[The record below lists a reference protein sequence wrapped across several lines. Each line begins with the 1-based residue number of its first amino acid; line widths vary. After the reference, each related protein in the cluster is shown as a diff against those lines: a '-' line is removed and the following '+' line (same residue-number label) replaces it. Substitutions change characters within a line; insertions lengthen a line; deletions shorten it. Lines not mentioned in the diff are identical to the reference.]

1 MHSIKCFTASDVA
14 IIMQNISGIKM
25 MLPNHIKLKPEQRR
39 SMFKLNQK
47 KHVFVESALK
57 FMRTMPDTVPNYVK
71 VSDCNNYL
79 QLYHQYNELICEID
93 KIKKQMEDVKLQIG
107 NDVMNIT
114 KAYFH
119 NTRFAA
125 QSGVKKAEPI
135 YEQLK
140 MNYAVGRNTK
150 KELSIVKE

>member
-79 QLYHQYNELICEID
+79 HLYHQYNELICEID

-107 NDVMNIT
+107 NDVMNNT
-114 KAYFH
+114 K
-119 NTRFAA
+119 FAA

-150 KELSIVKE
+150 KELSIVKV